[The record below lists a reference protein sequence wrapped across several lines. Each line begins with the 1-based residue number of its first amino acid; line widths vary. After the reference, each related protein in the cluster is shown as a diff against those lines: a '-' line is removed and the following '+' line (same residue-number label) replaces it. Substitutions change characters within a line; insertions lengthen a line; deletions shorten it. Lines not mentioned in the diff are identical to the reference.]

1 MRSGQVPAQ
10 KSCGALDATFKNN
23 KAEIDDRVDSNAT
36 RFKVEG
42 AGVQEH
48 PDNNIQHN
56 KSKKQAATTNG
67 TQIKESKFKD
77 LSSYSSELYS
87 CVVILCT
94 ITAYA
99 LDSLLILPLH
109 MAKCSGPISM
119 VKFTVRQL
127 CRHCCCFMTPK
138 NVP

>member
-56 KSKKQAATTNG
+56 KSKKQTATTAHKLKSQSLK
-67 TQIKESKFKD
+67 T
-77 LSSYSSELYS
+77 
-87 CVVILCT
+87 
-94 ITAYA
+94 
-99 LDSLLILPLH
+99 SLLILRNYIRVLLFCAPSPPMH
-109 MAKCSGPISM
+109 MIL
-119 VKFTVRQL
+119 FL
-127 CRHCCCFMTPK
+127 FYHCIWPSAV
-138 NVP
+138 VPSQWLSSLYDNFVATAAVS